1 MGTEVRA
8 SRVNIP
14 QIGDLKTAITLY
26 YTKPS
31 IGNAE
36 IALLF
41 PGIGNDRI
49 CKLKHL
55 AREKAAEKNKLQW
68 NSLTVLTPEAYEAW
82 GLDIDD
88 LEKRYTKLRKLGVET

>member
-1 MGTEVRA
+1 MGATVKA
-8 SRVNIP
+8 ARVNIP

-26 YTKPS
+26 YTKIS
-31 IGNAE
+31 LSNTD

-49 CKLKHL
+49 CTLKNL